1 MKKLLFILFTSALSL
16 FTSAQKAP
24 IKFGNVSLA
33 DLQMSRY
40 DKDTS
45 ASAVILCDYGFYNS
59 GNYEFTR
66 TLRIKILKKEG
77 YQFADQ
83 IFETKFKSK
92 ISGYTYNLEN
102 GQIVKEKLSN
112 KSIFEERVF
121 EDYTRM
127 RVSMPNVRVGSV
139 IDIEYLDDRLPSV
152 WHFQN
157 VIPILWS
164 ELVIEKSPYIKYRKK
179 HFGLTSFFINSDDR
193 WVTKDVP
200 AFANEPYINS
210 PKNYISKFE
219 IEITEINYPGFYKTY
234 SNSWTDVGNLLISS
248 DYFGNAISNSN
259 FLNNLVHEI
268 NSVGYTKEEKIDA
281 AYKAIKKIKWNGD
294 NEVFTSTKFLS
305 DVYKNAIGNAADINL
320 ILHMLLSRLGIETGL
335 VVLST
340 RENGIVYPY
349 SVTMEKLNHVI
360 VYAQIDSVP
369 YLIDATEPFYPW
381 NVLPEK
387 CLNGLGQ
394 LIFEKKI
401 ARYIIEPDKKDKLV
415 SFSNLELSSDMTL
428 KGNAKK
434 YRYDYAAVDFRKHYK
449 TYASEED
456 YLEELKVLN
465 KDLKIESY
473 AVQNLDNLNEGII
486 EDCNLSS
493 KSKSN
498 VNSSEIYLSIP
509 YSEELLSNPFK
520 QEKRRLPIN
529 FPYATDYTDVINITL
544 ADNIEVVK
552 LPETIKLKLP
562 ENGASFMFQATQ
574 LNNQIVI
581 KYKFTM
587 DKLVFDPA
595 EYQDL
600 KDFYNAIAK
609 KLSETILLKKI

>member
-1 MKKLLFILFTSALSL
+1 MNEKTTPYFNNNFYIII
-16 FTSAQKAP
+16 KAP

-33 DLQMSRY
+33 DLQMLSY

-45 ASAVILCDYGFYNS
+45 APAVILCDYGFYNS

-77 YQFADQ
+77 YHFADQ

-152 WHFQN
+152 WYFQN
-157 VIPILWS
+157 SIPVLWS

-200 AFANEPYINS
+200 AFVNEPYINS
-210 PKNYISKFE
+210 SKNYISKFE

-234 SNSWTDVGNLLISS
+234 SNSWTDVGNYLLSS

-259 FLNNLVHEI
+259 FLNTLVHEI
-268 NSVGYTKEEKIDA
+268 SSRGYTKEKKIDA

-294 NEVFTSTKFLS
+294 NDVFTSTKFLS
-305 DVYKNAIGNAADINL
+305 DVYKNAIGNSADINL
-320 ILHMLLSRLGIETGL
+320 ILHMLISRLGIETGL

-340 RENGIVYPY
+340 RDNGIVFPY

-360 VYAQIDSVP
+360 VYAQIDSVS
-369 YLIDATEPFYPW
+369 YLIDASEPFHPW

-394 LIFEKKI
+394 LISIKK
-401 ARYIIEPDKKDKLV
+401 
-415 SFSNLELSSDMTL
+415 
-428 KGNAKK
+428 
-434 YRYDYAAVDFRKHYK
+434 
-449 TYASEED
+449 
-456 YLEELKVLN
+456 
-465 KDLKIESY
+465 
-473 AVQNLDNLNEGII
+473 
-486 EDCNLSS
+486 
-493 KSKSN
+493 
-498 VNSSEIYLSIP
+498 
-509 YSEELLSNPFK
+509 
-520 QEKRRLPIN
+520 
-529 FPYATDYTDVINITL
+529 
-544 ADNIEVVK
+544 
-552 LPETIKLKLP
+552 
-562 ENGASFMFQATQ
+562 
-574 LNNQIVI
+574 
-581 KYKFTM
+581 
-587 DKLVFDPA
+587 
-595 EYQDL
+595 
-600 KDFYNAIAK
+600 
-609 KLSETILLKKI
+609 